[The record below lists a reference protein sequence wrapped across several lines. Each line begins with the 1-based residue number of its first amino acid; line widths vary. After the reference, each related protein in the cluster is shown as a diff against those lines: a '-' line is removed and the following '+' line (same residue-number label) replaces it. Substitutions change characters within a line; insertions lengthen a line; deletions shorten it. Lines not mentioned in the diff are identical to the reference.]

1 MGSKTKMI
9 DMRKLCLKAMN
20 SIKKKKEQGKADWS
34 QWAVAVLS
42 RVIRVNLMDNLDLK
56 KN

>member
-1 MGSKTKMI
+1 MFEG
-9 DMRKLCLKAMN
+9 N
-20 SIKKKKEQGKADWS
+20 EFYKKEQGKADWS

-42 RVIRVNLMDNLDLK
+42 RVIRVNLMDSLDLK